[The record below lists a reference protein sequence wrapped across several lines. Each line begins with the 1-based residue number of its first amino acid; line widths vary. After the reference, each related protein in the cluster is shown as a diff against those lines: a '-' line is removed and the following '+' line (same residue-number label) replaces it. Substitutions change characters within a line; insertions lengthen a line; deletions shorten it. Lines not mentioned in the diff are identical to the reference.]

1 MSGAGTGGTIAGTS
15 VYLKGVQPDLQVI
28 LADPEGSGL
37 YNKVRFM
44 ESASLRTVNA
54 SQVKEG
60 VMYDPRES
68 EGRRRRHQVDTVVEG
83 MQVPPSSHY
92 IDARILTYYLEE
104 SIASQRTSSWLYP

>member
-15 VYLKGVQPDLQVI
+15 IYLKGVQPDLQVV

-44 ESASLRTVNA
+44 KSTSMRIVNT

-83 MQVPPSSHY
+83 MQVPPSNHY
-92 IDARILTYYLEE
+92 TYALILTYLEE
-104 SIASQRTSSWLYP
+104 SIASPKTSSWLYP

>member
-1 MSGAGTGGTIAGTS
+1 VSGAGTGGTIAGTS
-15 VYLKGVQPDLQVI
+15 VYLKGVQPDLQVV

-44 ESASLRTVNA
+44 YSKASRVVDT

-60 VMYDPRES
+60 VMYHPRES

-83 MQVPPSSHY
+83 MQVAPPNN
-92 IDARILTYYLEE
+92 LNM
-104 SIASQRTSSWLYP
+104 P